1 MPNELIS
8 CTLYSEP
15 VYEAGIYEVETDNVL
30 QYVSAMTGMLDTEVT
45 AEIYLLSEGAKT
57 PTDGELLE
65 TVSDTFKFAGY
76 HRMTLPSGLLIPK
89 GSIISIVALQR
100 VPTEVGKKFAFV
112 NTSSLGKKGTDKL
125 EELYNAKARE
135 YCVGCVNPGE
145 SFVSFVGGRWIDWSD
160 EVSKLATLEGCS
172 CIAYDNLPIK
182 GYAYPFD
189 EVESLHDFSR
199 KVRTTEGEAAIC
211 PECGYVILNLSPAAH

>member
-1 MPNELIS
+1 M
-8 CTLYSEP
+8 
-15 VYEAGIYEVETDNVL
+15 
-30 QYVSAMTGMLDTEVT
+30 
-45 AEIYLLSEGAKT
+45 
-57 PTDGELLE
+57 
-65 TVSDTFKFAGY
+65 
-76 HRMTLPSGLLIPK
+76 
-89 GSIISIVALQR
+89 
-100 VPTEVGKKFAFV
+100 

-189 EVESLHDFSR
+189 EVEALHDFSR
-199 KVRTTEGEAAIC
+199 KVRTTEGEAVIC